1 MEVWMCN
8 MLTLLFAYNWFI
20 GDITYGSLDWNML
33 TLLFGY
39 NWFIGEI
46 TYGSLDVQ
54 YVDII
59 IWL

>member
-20 GDITYGSLDWNML
+20 GDIFILGYGI

-39 NWFIGEI
+39 NWFIGEM
-46 TYGSLDVQ
+46 
-54 YVDII
+54 
-59 IWL
+59 

>member
-1 MEVWMCN
+1 MEVWMC
-8 MLTLLFAYNWFI
+8 
-20 GDITYGSLDWNML
+20 NML

-39 NWFIGEI
+39 NWFIGDI